1 MQEPHLL
8 FEVHVHLPYQD
19 RNNLLPLGIHIK
31 LLHNYHVCAL
41 GLFFLSE
48 MRLLTLC
55 RFHSKIIT
63 HSAIKKLLY
72 APPSLFPLEVKSPI
86 SQSCCIL
93 IAIKLPNYYKCSA
106 TTDPATLC
114 TDSNILKV
122 TIITN
127 FQSVP
132 GNIQSQEIIQ
142 PLLPF
147 CSPLHS
153 VLLHFNII
161 WFWSTEFKDKAM
173 GLTKH
178 LEMPAF

>member
-1 MQEPHLL
+1 MC
-8 FEVHVHLPYQD
+8 VHWVY
-19 RNNLLPLGIHIK
+19 
-31 LLHNYHVCAL
+31 
-41 GLFFLSE
+41 FFLSE
-48 MRLLTLC
+48 TRLLTLC

-63 HSAIKKLLY
+63 HSAIKKLLN
-72 APPSLFPLEVKSPI
+72 APPSLFHLEVKSLI

-106 TTDPATLC
+106 TTDLATSC
-114 TDSNILKV
+114 SNILKV

-132 GNIQSQEIIQ
+132 GNIRSQEIIQ

-161 WFWSTEFKDKAM
+161 SF
-173 GLTKH
+173 
-178 LEMPAF
+178 